1 MQSANP
7 LRQFFRQPGIYLRLP
22 SNGKHWPPGTL
33 DLPVSNELPVYPMT
47 AIDEITYRTPDAL
60 YNGQA
65 VVNVIKSCIPNIIDP
80 WSIPSIDIDAILI
93 AIRIASY
100 GHEMN
105 INTTCPACSTEA
117 EYTLDLRIV
126 MDQLRSADY
135 SKSILQNDLE
145 IHFRPL
151 NYKHLTDNSL
161 RQFEEQKVLN
171 ILPDTEMPESEKMQR
186 LNQAVLKLTDL
197 TIQTLAMSI
206 SVIKIGQDTMVTEP
220 EYIIEF
226 LQNCDTQKFTQI
238 RDHAIA
244 LREQSD
250 IKPLDLKCT
259 GCNHSYQ
266 QIFQLDQANFFAAAS

>member
-22 SNGKHWPPGTL
+22 SMGKHWPPGSL
-33 DLPVSNELPVYPMT
+33 DLPINNELPVYPMT

-65 VVNVIKSCIPNIIDP
+65 VINVIKSCIPNIIDP
-80 WSIPSIDIDAILI
+80 WAIPSIDIDAILI

-100 GHEMN
+100 GHEMAV
-105 INTTCPACSTEA
+105 NTTCPSCSSEA

-135 SKSILQNDLE
+135 SKSVVQGDLE
-145 IHFRPL
+145 IHFKPL
-151 NYKHLTDNSL
+151 SYKNLTDNSIK
-161 RQFEEQKVLN
+161 QFEEQKVLN
-171 ILPDTEMPESEKMQR
+171 VIPDTEMPEAEKMQR

-197 TIQTLAMSI
+197 TIQTLALSI
-206 SVIKIGQDTMVTEP
+206 SLIKVGADTMVTEP

-226 LQNCDTQKFTQI
+226 LQNCDTQKFAQI
-238 RDHAIA
+238 RDHAIS

-250 IKPLDLKCT
+250 IKPLNLKCNS
-259 GCNHSYQ
+259 CSHQYQ
-266 QIFQLDQANFFAAAS
+266 QTFQLDQSNFFVDAS